1 MKKNIKNNPD
11 ESLEHL
17 ADKKRKDVLKEE
29 AVTSPGK
36 MAVKNFFSNKL
47 GVIGLLGFL
56 AITLVVFIGSS
67 FLDYDPYYSQGIMKN
82 IAPGAGY
89 MDVPSQLQDEGIK
102 SISVGT
108 TFSVGVSEAGNVYTW
123 GHEIARNQPMPQE
136 VIDNQGN
143 IDQAAAGDNHIIVLT
158 NDGEVFG
165 WGENNHGQAEI
176 PDNILEFAQEDG
188 GIAEIGASD
197 LYSVILTEAG
207 TIKVWGATLPTGL
220 NLISS
225 DYDGQVAEFETASTN
240 MLIRL
245 KDGRVVVFG
254 TKGSEVDTSRPEEI
268 TDGTTSVV
276 EIGRMRYSGVAITED
291 GESLVWGS
299 SLDNAHSMPEMEGT
313 VTKAVS
319 GREHITVLTDTG
331 RVYSWGN
338 DNYGEIDYPDG
349 DDYVDVFAGYFNN
362 YAVKEDGSVDTWG
375 LNGFIMGSDEQG
387 RDLFTRLVHGGR
399 MTLIIALVAVAI
411 QVVLGII
418 VGVVSGFYGGV
429 IDNVL
434 NRFGEI
440 ISSFPFYPLVITLS
454 ALLPVDTD
462 QYDRL
467 IMVMVILGVLGWPS
481 IARLVRGEILAE
493 REKDYITA
501 AKALGLKETKIMAAH
516 MVPNILSI
524 IIVRATIGYATTLL
538 TEAGLSFLGFGV
550 QNPYPSWGNIL
561 TASNN
566 IQVLE
571 VYWWRWI
578 FPGLA
583 VFLTALTV
591 NLIGD
596 ALRDALDPKAQER

>member
-254 TKGSEVDTSRPEEI
+254 TKGSEVDTARPEEI

-561 TASNN
+561 TASNK
-566 IQVLE
+566 IDVLE

>member
-254 TKGSEVDTSRPEEI
+254 TKGSEVDTARPEEI

-566 IQVLE
+566 IDVLE

>member
-1 MKKNIKNNPD
+1 MKKIIKNNPD

-254 TKGSEVDTSRPEEI
+254 TKGSEVDTARPEEI

>member
-158 NDGEVFG
+158 NDGDVFG

-254 TKGSEVDTSRPEEI
+254 TKGSEVDTARPEEI

>member
-143 IDQAAAGDNHIIVLT
+143 IDQAAAGDNHIVVLT

-254 TKGSEVDTSRPEEI
+254 TKGSEVDTARPEEI

>member
-143 IDQAAAGDNHIIVLT
+143 IDQAAAGDNHIVVLT

-254 TKGSEVDTSRPEEI
+254 TKGSEVDTARPEEI

-566 IQVLE
+566 IDVLE

>member
-254 TKGSEVDTSRPEEI
+254 TKGSEVDTARPEEI

-467 IMVMVILGVLGWPS
+467 ILVMVILGVLGWPS

>member
-29 AVTSPGK
+29 SVTSPGK

-254 TKGSEVDTSRPEEI
+254 TKGSEVDTARPEEI

>member
-254 TKGSEVDTSRPEEI
+254 TKGSEVDTARPEEI

>member
-387 RDLFTRLVHGGR
+387 RDLFTRLVHGGK